1 MRSHTARSSFTT
13 RIAYPLL
20 ARLIVLLIGVILL
33 GWVLVTRLPEN
44 TWTTDV
50 YHGVYYGL
58 IILVAIP
65 TVTFAAMTLIQ
76 NTRVR
81 RERRKGPI
89 MTIRNKPD
97 ETLLVPIVRLEGD
110 EYDEAVDASEGT
122 LMTLESVQAVIAH
135 MSQWDYGDE
144 TDGAGVVNGL
154 NSLGELKALP
164 HDLDEHHHAGTD
176 YLLLSDAGLRFCALY
191 RELPD
196 DEEVDHG

>member
-1 MRSHTARSSFTT
+1 MRAHKARASFTARV
-13 RIAYPLL
+13 AYPLL
-20 ARLIVLLIGVILL
+20 TRLVVLLIGIPLL
-33 GWVLVTRLPEN
+33 GWVLVARLPEN
-44 TWTTDV
+44 TWVTN
-50 YHGVYYGL
+50 VYYGL
-58 IILVAIP
+58 IILVVIP
-65 TVTFAAMTLIQ
+65 TVAFAAMTLIQ
-76 NTRVR
+76 NIRVR

-122 LMTLESVQAVIAH
+122 LTTLESVQAVIAH

-196 DEEVDHG
+196 DEEVDRG

>member
-1 MRSHTARSSFTT
+1 MRAHKARASFTT
-13 RIAYPLL
+13 RVAYPLL
-20 ARLIVLLIGVILL
+20 ARLIVLLIGIPLL
-33 GWVLVTRLPEN
+33 GWVLVARLPEN
-44 TWTTDV
+44 TWVTN
-50 YHGVYYGL
+50 VYYGL
-58 IILVAIP
+58 IILVVIP
-65 TVTFAAMTLIQ
+65 TVAFAAMTLIQ
-76 NTRVR
+76 NIRVR

-122 LMTLESVQAVIAH
+122 LTTLESVQAVIAH

-196 DEEVDHG
+196 DGEVDHG

>member
-1 MRSHTARSSFTT
+1 MRAHKARASFTT
-13 RIAYPLL
+13 RVAYPLL
-20 ARLIVLLIGVILL
+20 TRLIVLLIGIPLL
-33 GWVLVTRLPEN
+33 GWVLVARMPEN
-44 TWTTDV
+44 TWVTN
-50 YHGVYYGL
+50 VYYGL
-58 IILVAIP
+58 IILVVIP
-65 TVTFAAMTLIQ
+65 TVSFAAMTLIQ
-76 NTRVR
+76 NIRVR

-110 EYDEAVDASEGT
+110 GYDEAVDASEGT
-122 LMTLESVQAVIAH
+122 LTTLESVQAVIAH

-196 DEEVDHG
+196 DEEVDRG

>member
-1 MRSHTARSSFTT
+1 MRAHKARASFTT

-20 ARLIVLLIGVILL
+20 TRLVVLLIGIPLL
-33 GWVLVTRLPEN
+33 GWVLVARMPEN
-44 TWTTDV
+44 TWVTN
-50 YHGVYYGL
+50 VYYGL
-58 IILVAIP
+58 IILVVIP
-65 TVTFAAMTLIQ
+65 TVAFAAMTLIQ
-76 NTRVR
+76 NIRVR

-122 LMTLESVQAVIAH
+122 LTTLESVQAVIAH

-191 RELPD
+191 RELPNEE
-196 DEEVDHG
+196 EEVDRG

>member
-1 MRSHTARSSFTT
+1 MRAHKARASFTARV
-13 RIAYPLL
+13 AYPLL
-20 ARLIVLLIGVILL
+20 TRLVVLLIGIPLL
-33 GWVLVTRLPEN
+33 GWVLVARLPEN
-44 TWTTDV
+44 TWVTN
-50 YHGVYYGL
+50 VYYGL
-58 IILVAIP
+58 IILVVIP
-65 TVTFAAMTLIQ
+65 TVAFAAMTLIQ
-76 NTRVR
+76 NIRVR

-89 MTIRNKPD
+89 MTIRNKSD

-122 LMTLESVQAVIAH
+122 LTTLESVQAVIAH

-196 DEEVDHG
+196 DEEVDRG

>member
-1 MRSHTARSSFTT
+1 MRAHKARASFTARV
-13 RIAYPLL
+13 AYPLL
-20 ARLIVLLIGVILL
+20 TRLVVLLIGIPLL
-33 GWVLVTRLPEN
+33 GWVLVARLPEN
-44 TWTTDV
+44 TWVTN
-50 YHGVYYGL
+50 VYYGL
-58 IILVAIP
+58 IILVVIP
-65 TVTFAAMTLIQ
+65 TVAFAAMTLIR
-76 NTRVR
+76 NIRVR

>member
-1 MRSHTARSSFTT
+1 MRAHKARASFTT

-20 ARLIVLLIGVILL
+20 TRLVVLLIGIPLL
-33 GWVLVTRLPEN
+33 GWVLVARLPEN
-44 TWTTDV
+44 TWVTN
-50 YHGVYYGL
+50 VYYGL
-58 IILVAIP
+58 IILVVIP
-65 TVTFAAMTLIQ
+65 TVAFAAMTLIQ
-76 NTRVR
+76 NIRVR

-110 EYDEAVDASEGT
+110 EYDEAVDASEGALT
-122 LMTLESVQAVIAH
+122 TLESVQAVIAH

-191 RELPD
+191 RELPV
-196 DEEVDHG
+196 DEEVDRG

>member
-1 MRSHTARSSFTT
+1 MRAHKARASFTT
-13 RIAYPLL
+13 RVAYPLL
-20 ARLIVLLIGVILL
+20 ARLIVLLIGIPLL
-33 GWVLVTRLPEN
+33 GWVLVARLPEN
-44 TWTTDV
+44 TWVTN
-50 YHGVYYGL
+50 VYYGL
-58 IILVAIP
+58 IILVVIP
-65 TVTFAAMTLIQ
+65 TVAFAAMTLIQ
-76 NTRVR
+76 NIRVR

>member
-1 MRSHTARSSFTT
+1 MRAHKARASFTARV
-13 RIAYPLL
+13 AYPLL
-20 ARLIVLLIGVILL
+20 TRLVVLLIGIPLL
-33 GWVLVTRLPEN
+33 GWVLVARLPEN
-44 TWTTDV
+44 TWVTN
-50 YHGVYYGL
+50 VYYGL
-58 IILVAIP
+58 IILVVIP
-65 TVTFAAMTLIQ
+65 TVAFAAMTLIQ
-76 NTRVR
+76 NIRVR

-122 LMTLESVQAVIAH
+122 LTTLESVQAVIAH